1 MVFMQQNEH
10 QIQVA
15 VVQWFRL
22 AYPKLI
28 LFSIPN
34 GGVRN
39 IVTAVKLKSEG
50 VLAGVA
56 DLFLMSPNMN
66 HHGMFIE
73 MKAAKGK
80 LSEQQKYFLEQAKAK
95 GYAACVCYSFEEA
108 QAAITNYL
116 HNV

>member
-1 MVFMQQNEH
+1 MATEH
-10 QIQVA
+10 QEQVA

-28 LFSIPN
+28 IFSIPN

-39 IVTAVKLKSEG
+39 IGTAVKLKSEG

-56 DLFLMSPNMN
+56 DLFLMQPNIH

-80 LSEQQKYFLEQAKAK
+80 VSEQQKYFLEQAKAK

-116 HNV
+116 RDR

>member
-1 MVFMQQNEH
+1 MKTEH
-10 QIQVA
+10 QEQVA

-22 AYPKLI
+22 TYPKLI

-34 GGVRN
+34 GGMRN
-39 IVTAVKLKSEG
+39 IGTAVKLKSEG

-56 DLFLMSPNMN
+56 DLFLMSPNIN
-66 HHGMFIE
+66 HHGLFIE
-73 MKAAKGK
+73 MKVAKGK
-80 LSEQQKYFLEQAKAK
+80 VSEQQKYFLEQAKAK